1 MKLVENMKI
10 INTSLIKDSIEK
22 MCIES
27 CCTISDDVLET
38 YKDALK
44 SEKSEQS
51 RGILEQLIENAK
63 IASSE
68 SIPACQ
74 DTGMTVVFIDIGN
87 NVQLTGEPI
96 SVAINSGVRNGYE
109 KGYLR
114 KSVVKHPLDRVNT
127 KDNTPAVIHYD
138 FIEGD
143 NIKISVMPKG
153 FGSENMSA
161 LAMLKPSDGIDGVI
175 DFVVKTI
182 DNAGPNAC
190 PPFFVGVGI
199 GGTAEKAMIIAKKS
213 LLRKPG
219 KRSEVHLDA
228 LLELDILKK
237 ANNLGIGP
245 AGLGG
250 NTTVFDIFVESFPT
264 HIAGLPVAVNIC
276 CHSLRHREI
285 IL

>member
-1 MKLVENMKI
+1 MKI
-10 INTSLIKDSIEK
+10 IDTSLIKDAIEE

-27 CCTISDDVLET
+27 CCTISEDVLKT
-38 YKDALK
+38 YKDALGI
-44 SEKSEQS
+44 EKSLQGKE
-51 RGILEQLIENAK
+51 ILEQLIENAR

-68 SIPACQ
+68 GIPACQ

-96 SVAINSGVRNGYE
+96 NIAVNSGVKSGYE

-114 KSVVKHPLDRVNT
+114 KSVVSHPIDRLNT

-138 FIEGD
+138 FVEGD

-161 LAMLKPSDGIDGVI
+161 LAMLKPSEGIDGVI
-175 DFVVKTI
+175 NFVIKTI

-190 PPFFVGVGI
+190 PPLFVGIGI
-199 GGTAEKAMIIAKKS
+199 GGTAEKAMILAKKS

-219 KRSEVHLDA
+219 IRSEIPTDA
-228 LLELDILKK
+228 FLEMDIFKK

-250 NTTVFDIFVESFPT
+250 NTTVLDVFVESFPT

>member
-1 MKLVENMKI
+1 MRI
-10 INTSLIKDSIEK
+10 IDTSLIKDAIEE

-27 CCTISDDVLET
+27 CCTISEDVLKT
-38 YKDALK
+38 YKDALEI
-44 SEKSEQS
+44 EKSLQGKE
-51 RGILEQLIENAK
+51 ILEQLIENAR

-68 SIPACQ
+68 GIPACQ

-96 SVAINSGVRNGYE
+96 NIAVNSGVRSGYE

-114 KSVVKHPLDRVNT
+114 KSVVNHPIERLNT

-138 FIEGD
+138 FVEGD

-161 LAMLKPSDGIDGVI
+161 LAMLKPSEGKDGVI
-175 DFVVKTI
+175 NFVIRTI

-190 PPFFVGVGI
+190 PPLFIGIGI
-199 GGTAEKAMIIAKKS
+199 GGTAEKAMILAKKS

-219 KRSEVHLDA
+219 VRSNIPSDKY
-228 LLELDILKK
+228 LEIDIMKK

-250 NTTVFDIFVESFPT
+250 NTTVLDVFVESFPT

-276 CHSLRHREI
+276 CHSLRHRKI

>member
-1 MKLVENMKI
+1 MRI
-10 INTSLIKDSIEK
+10 INTNIIKNAVEK

-27 CCTISDDVLET
+27 CCIISKEILDT
-38 YKDALK
+38 YKEA
-44 SEKSEQS
+44 
-51 RGILEQLIENAK
+51 ILIEESPQGKEILNQLIENSV

-68 SIPACQ
+68 GIPACQ
-74 DTGMTVVFIDIGN
+74 DTGMTVIFIDIGN
-87 NVQLTGEPI
+87 NIQFSGEPI
-96 SVAINSGVRNGYE
+96 YKAINSGVRNGYE

-114 KSVVKHPLDRVNT
+114 KSVVGHPIDRVNT
-127 KDNTPAVIHYD
+127 NDNTPAIIHYD
-138 FIEGD
+138 FVEGD
-143 NIKISVMPKG
+143 KVKISVMPKG

-161 LAMLKPSDGIDGVI
+161 LAMLKPSEGIEGAINFVTKII
-175 DFVVKTI
+175 DE
-182 DNAGPNAC
+182 AGPNAC
-190 PPFFVGVGI
+190 PPLFVGVGI

-219 KRSEVHLDA
+219 KRSMIKTDA
-228 LLELDILKK
+228 IIEESIIKK

-250 NTTVFDIFVESFPT
+250 NTTVFDVFVESFPT

>member
-1 MKLVENMKI
+1 MELVDEMKI
-10 INTSLIKDSIEK
+10 INTNLIKDAVEK
-22 MCIES
+22 MCIDS
-27 CCTISDDVLET
+27 CCDISDDVLET
-38 YKDALK
+38 YINALTN
-44 SEKSEQS
+44 EESEQG
-51 RGILEQLIENAK
+51 RGILEQLIQNAQ

-68 SIPACQ
+68 GIPACQ
-74 DTGMTVVFIDIGN
+74 DTGMTVIFVDIGN
-87 NVQLTGEPI
+87 EVQLTGEPI
-96 SVAINSGVRNGYE
+96 GNAINSGVRDGYE

-114 KSVVKHPLDRVNT
+114 KSVVNHPLDRVNT
-127 KDNTPAVIHYD
+127 EDNTPAVIHYD

-153 FGSENMSA
+153 FGSENMST
-161 LAMLKPSDGIDGVI
+161 LAMLKPSEGINGVI

-190 PPFFVGVGI
+190 PPLFVGVGI

-219 KRSEVHLDA
+219 KRSNVSSDA
-228 LLELDILKK
+228 LLEIDILKK
-237 ANNLGIGP
+237 ANELGIGP

>member
-1 MKLVENMKI
+1 MKT
-10 INTSLIKDSIEK
+10 INTSLIRDAVEK

-27 CCTISDDVLET
+27 CCIITNDILET
-38 YKDALK
+38 YLTALK
-44 SEKSEQS
+44 NEKSELG
-51 RGILEQLIENAK
+51 REILEQLIQNAQ

-68 SIPACQ
+68 GIPVCQ
-74 DTGMTVVFIDIGN
+74 DTGMTVVFVEIGN
-87 NVQLTGEPI
+87 EVQLTGEPI
-96 SVAINSGVRNGYE
+96 GKAINSGVRNGYE

-114 KSVVKHPLDRVNT
+114 KSVVNHPLERVNT

-138 FIEGD
+138 FIDGD

-190 PPFFVGVGI
+190 PPFFVGIGI

-219 KRSEVHLDA
+219 KRSEVHLDE
-228 LLELDILKK
+228 LLELEILKK

-250 NTTVFDIFVESFPT
+250 NITVFDVFVESFPT

-276 CHSLRHREI
+276 CHSLRHR
-285 IL
+285 